1 MGVTW
6 KLSLN
11 YLKNNKKR
19 AFIIGICIL
28 ISTILITTVLL
39 LISSYREYRITQVR
53 NEGNWEVGFRNITYD
68 EACTIENHSN
78 VKEISVMYNLGNY
91 ENITH
96 TDAYY
101 FFPSIIGCDENAMK
115 NLVEKNLFYG
125 KMPENSNEVIINS
138 NNNFDK
144 VGDTLVQTLENGER
158 KEYTV
163 VGIMYPYNNLFESN
177 QAITLLDR
185 DELEPDN
192 KVNITVLSN
201 NVNEIYSDYYDIY
214 YQLGSYRNEHG
225 SALNDMVQYNK
236 TLLEYENVL
245 DYTSDFQK
253 NIYTVEGIF
262 IGIIVVCS
270 MIFIYSIINISVI
283 ERKKYFGI
291 LKSIGATTKQMR
303 RSVRVELLI
312 ILLIT
317 VPLGILIGIGLD
329 FLLITIINSILPELA
344 TSYSS
349 ISSVFQSS
357 EGFTFAIPMSTIF
370 VSILIVVLTV
380 YISSMIPIR
389 KVSWL
394 QAISLIKHNKEK
406 VKIKKVR
413 KKTKSIKNVEFTL
426 AIKNI
431 ERYKTRYFAIIM
443 SLIISI
449 VLIIVSNYYIVNIAS
464 EDSLT
469 DYNYTI
475 GLQYEAD
482 KYENLAE
489 QIIDDIQEANI
500 AEKVV
505 SNSRGQY
512 AMLVNVNNISDVEK
526 EFSKNLYRESNNIL
540 AHFDLIFASDEFS
553 YNDISDIYVIWIPLL
568 VLNEDA
574 YNHYLNQIGVDG
586 LEENECILV
595 DYIHERTK
603 YYDGI
608 RLTNYNE
615 GDEITIRNGMPG
627 FTYTGELEEDNA
639 KLKIKKITN
648 KIPQNLSYVEN
659 GPLIVGTEETVKNI
673 EKQLYGDLAI
683 DDQNEIKYEYISLK
697 VNNIDTANNFI
708 ELLKEKYNL
717 NDYDEININNEEN
730 YNSIQGHQ
738 EISQEDIDNTNL
750 LRNVFIYTFIG
761 IITLVGIFNMYNA
774 INTNLDIRKREVV
787 SLITIGMEKKQINKM
802 LLIENAICGVLALAL
817 GIVIGLSVSYMVYLT
832 SIDYNWYSFEIPWL
846 SIVISIVGIVIVTFI
861 STIYL
866 KKKIFSEN
874 LIEVL
879 KQEEI

>member
-6 KLSLN
+6 KLALN

-19 AFIIGICIL
+19 ALIIGICIL

-91 ENITH
+91 ENINH

-101 FFPSIIGCDENAMK
+101 FFSSIIGCDENAMK

-177 QAITLLDR
+177 QAITFLDR

-253 NIYTVEGIF
+253 NIYTVEGVF
-262 IGIIVVCS
+262 IGIIVICLI
-270 MIFIYSIINISVI
+270 IFIYSIINISVI

-291 LKSIGATTKQMR
+291 LKSIGSTSKQMR

-317 VPLGILIGIGLD
+317 IPLGILIGIGID
-329 FLLITIINSILPELA
+329 FLIITILNHFLPEIA
-344 TSYSS
+344 SSYSS
-349 ISSVFQSS
+349 ILSVFQSG
-357 EGFTFAIPMSTIF
+357 EEFTFAIPMSTIF

-394 QAISLIKHNKEK
+394 QAISLIKQNKEK

-512 AMLVNVNNISDVEK
+512 AMLVNVNNISDEEK
-526 EFSKNLYRESNNIL
+526 EFSQQLYRESNNIL
-540 AHFDLIFASDEFS
+540 VHFDLIFASDEIS

-574 YNHYLNQIGVDG
+574 YNQYLNQIGVDG

-627 FTYTGELEEDNA
+627 FTYTEELEEDNA

-659 GPLIVGTEETVKNI
+659 GPLIVGTEETIKNI
-673 EKQLYGDLAI
+673 EKQIYGDWAI
-683 DDQNEIKYEYISLK
+683 DDQSEIKYEYISLK